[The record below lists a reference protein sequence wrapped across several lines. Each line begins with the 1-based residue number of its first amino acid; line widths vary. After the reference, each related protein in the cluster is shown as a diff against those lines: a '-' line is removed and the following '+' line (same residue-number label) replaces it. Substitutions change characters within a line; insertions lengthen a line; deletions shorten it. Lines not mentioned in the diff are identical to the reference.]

1 MNDDRLE
8 EDLRALHEERS
19 RLADVDLVHDEIMAM
34 PIERLPRRRMHATAA
49 LAAGLAL
56 LAISVGVVTFD
67 VAAPDGSA
75 GSSTR
80 IVAADGSG
88 EFASIGAAVAAANDG
103 DTIVVRPGTY
113 MESVT
118 VDKDLTIMGDPDG
131 TGTIVRIPWDGV
143 RSSRRDKG
151 PFAFRVRDADVDIG
165 HFTIQGPS
173 EVTSIIIN
181 GGDVI
186 IHDIVDDVDARMAR
200 QGASFL
206 AWIDGDTT
214 GTIRDN
220 VTSASLMIAG
230 DATPDVLD
238 NTIGGGVRVEDRAAP
253 RIVRNKL
260 GSIEVHDQATPTIED
275 NLVDLA
281 SNTNAQ
287 PPECGLGVDAVTPGP
302 TVLRNVFRNW
312 TAGICAGGGSD
323 GTYTGNQVIDSRTGL
338 FITRSDATFV
348 DNIITGGQNGIAISD
363 GSPRLEGNSVEG
375 AEVGLLLTP
384 FATPTLV
391 DNTFCGNTTDVLAP
405 VGAEPPDLSGN
416 TVCNGAASP

>member
-8 EDLRALHEERS
+8 EDLRVLHEERS
-19 RLADVDLVHDEIMAM
+19 RLADVDLVHDEIMAT
-34 PIERLPRRRMHATAA
+34 PIERVPRRRTHATAA

-67 VAAPDGSA
+67 VAAPDGIA
-75 GSSTR
+75 GSITR
-80 IVAADGSG
+80 TVAADGSG

-113 MESVT
+113 TESVT

-131 TGTIVRIPWDGV
+131 TRSIVRIPADGV
-143 RSSRRDKG
+143 PRVREEA
-151 PFAFRVRDADVDIG
+151 PFAFRVKDADADIG

-173 EVTSIIIN
+173 EVTSIIID
-181 GGDVI
+181 GGDVT
-186 IHDIVDDVDARMAR
+186 IHDIVDDVDARVVR
-200 QGASFL
+200 KGTSFF

-220 VTSASLMIAG
+220 VTSASLLIAG
-230 DATPDVLD
+230 DAKPDVLD
-238 NTIGGGVRVEDRAAP
+238 NRIGGVVRVEDSAAP
-253 RIVRNKL
+253 RIVGNEL
-260 GSIEVHDQATPTIED
+260 GSISVHHQATPTIED

-281 SNTNAQ
+281 FNTNAQ
-287 PPECGLGVDAVTPGP
+287 PAECGLAVGAQTPGP
-302 TVLRNVFRNW
+302 TVLRNVFRNG
-312 TAGICAGGGSD
+312 TVGICARG
-323 GTYTGNQVIDSRTGL
+323 GTYTGNQVIDSHTGL
-338 FITRSDATFV
+338 LIAGSDATFV

-375 AEVGLLLTP
+375 AEVGLLLTA
-384 FATPTLV
+384 FATPTMI